1 MRNIKYLSK
10 QGAKIKPNEDKI
22 TIIDGAAWVLDGA
35 TGITG
40 KRITEKETDALWY
53 VDKINDYLINNIN
66 SSKSLKDIM
75 KSAIREAKE
84 SYITYDGYKNL
95 DEVDYPCAA
104 IALVRFNIKELEY
117 YVIGDCTLIYKEKDE
132 KAVEIVDKRIIE
144 LEERILNSMVKVS
157 KEKEISILE
166 ARKYCDNE
174 VLDVRKMKN
183 NSNGYWIL
191 ELNEEAVDNGLYGK
205 IAISKE
211 VSITLISD
219 GFSQYYDTF
228 NLAEGYSEF
237 IHIVKET
244 NIDDLYNNLY
254 LSQEEDSKC
263 NNYPRLKK
271 RDDSSIIY
279 FEVNK

>member
-1 MRNIKYLSK
+1 MKNIKYLSK

-22 TIIDGAAWVLDGA
+22 TVIDGAAWVLDGA

-53 VDKINDYLINNIN
+53 VEKINNYLINNIN
-66 SSKSLKDIM
+66 SSNSLKDIM
-75 KSAIREAKE
+75 KSAIREVKE

-104 IALVRFNIKELEY
+104 IALVRFNNKELEY
-117 YVIGDCTLIYKEKDE
+117 YVMGDCTLIYKEKGDN
-132 KAVEIVDKRIIE
+132 AVEIVDKLIIE
-144 LEERILNSMVKVS
+144 LEEKILNSMEKVS
-157 KEKEISILE
+157 KEKEVSILE

-183 NSNGYWIL
+183 RSDGYWIL

-205 IAISKE
+205 VAISKE
-211 VSITLISD
+211 LSISLTSD

-228 NLAEGYSEF
+228 SLAEGYSQF
-237 IHIVKET
+237 IDIAKET

-254 LSQEEDSKC
+254 LSQEEDSEC
-263 NNYPRLKK
+263 NKYPRLKK
-271 RDDSSIIY
+271 RDDSSLIY
-279 FEVNK
+279 FEI

>member
-10 QGAKIKPNEDKI
+10 QGDKIKPNEDKI

-40 KRITEKETDALWY
+40 KKITEKETDALWY
-53 VDKINDYLINNIN
+53 VEKINNYLINNIN

-75 KSAIREAKE
+75 KSAIREVKE
-84 SYITYDGYKNL
+84 NYNTYEGYKNL

-104 IALVRFNIKELEY
+104 IALVRFNNKELEY
-117 YVIGDCTLIYKEKDE
+117 YVMGDCTLIYKEKDE

-144 LEERILNSMVKVS
+144 LVDRILDSIEKVS
-157 KEKEISILE
+157 KEKEVSILE

-183 NSNGYWIL
+183 RSNGYWIL
-191 ELNEEAVDNGLYGK
+191 ELNEEAIDNGLYGK
-205 IAISKE
+205 IDISKE
-211 VSITLISD
+211 VSISLTSD

-237 IHIVKET
+237 INIVKET

-271 RDDSSIIY
+271 RDDSSIVY
-279 FEVNK
+279 FEV

>member
-1 MRNIKYLSK
+1 MINIKYLSK

-40 KRITEKETDALWY
+40 KRITEEETDALWY
-53 VDKINDYLINNIN
+53 VEKINDYLINNIN
-66 SSKSLKDIM
+66 TSKSLKDIM
-75 KSAIREAKE
+75 KFAIREVKE
-84 SYITYDGYKNL
+84 NYATYEGYKNL

-104 IALVRFNIKELEY
+104 IALVRFDNTELEY

-144 LEERILNSMVKVS
+144 LEEKILNSMVKVS

-183 NSNGYWIL
+183 RSNGYWIL
-191 ELNEEAVDNGLYGK
+191 ELNEEAIDNGLYGK
-205 IAISKE
+205 IDISKE
-211 VSITLISD
+211 LFISLTSD

-237 IHIVKET
+237 IDILKES
-244 NIDDLYNNLY
+244 NIDDLYNNLF
-254 LSQEEDSKC
+254 LSQEDDSKC

-279 FEVNK
+279 FEV

>member
-22 TIIDGAAWVLDGA
+22 NIIDGVAWVLDGA

-53 VDKINDYLINNIN
+53 VEKINNYLIKNIN

-75 KSAIREAKE
+75 KSAIREVKE

-104 IALVRFNIKELEY
+104 IALVRFNNKELEY
-117 YVIGDCTLIYKEKDE
+117 YVMGDCTLIYKEKDE

-157 KEKEISILE
+157 KEKEVSILE

-183 NSNGYWIL
+183 KSNGYWIL
-191 ELNEEAVDNGLYGK
+191 ELNEEAIDNGLYGK

-211 VSITLISD
+211 VSISLTSD

-228 NLAEGYSEF
+228 SLAEGYSEF
-237 IHIVKET
+237 IDIVKET

-254 LSQEEDSKC
+254 LSQEYDSEC

-271 RDDSSIIY
+271 RDDSSIVY
-279 FEVNK
+279 FEV

>member
-53 VDKINDYLINNIN
+53 VEKINNYLIKNIN

-75 KSAIREAKE
+75 KSAIREVKE

-104 IALVRFNIKELEY
+104 IALVRFNNKELEY
-117 YVIGDCTLIYKEKDE
+117 YVMGDCTLIYKEKGDN
-132 KAVEIVDKRIIE
+132 AVEIVDKRIIE
-144 LEERILNSMVKVS
+144 LEERILNSMGKVS
-157 KEKEISILE
+157 KEREVSILE
-166 ARKYCDNE
+166 ARRYCDNE

-183 NSNGYWIL
+183 KSNGYWIL
-191 ELNEEAVDNGLYGK
+191 ELNEEAIDNGLYGNV
-205 IAISKE
+205 AISKE
-211 VSITLISD
+211 VSISLTSD
-219 GFSQYYDTF
+219 EFSQYYDTF

-237 IHIVKET
+237 IDIVKET

-254 LSQEEDSKC
+254 LSQEDDSEC

-271 RDDSSIIY
+271 RDDSSIVY
-279 FEVNK
+279 FEV

>member
-10 QGAKIKPNEDKI
+10 QGSKIKPNEDKI

-53 VDKINDYLINNIN
+53 VEKINNYLIKNIN

-75 KSAIREAKE
+75 KSAIREVKE

-104 IALVRFNIKELEY
+104 IALVRFNNKELEY
-117 YVIGDCTLIYKEKDE
+117 YVMGDCTLIYKEKDE

-157 KEKEISILE
+157 KEKEVSILE
-166 ARKYCDNE
+166 ARRYCDNE

-183 NSNGYWIL
+183 KSNGYWIL
-191 ELNEEAVDNGLYGK
+191 ELNEEAIDNGLYGK

-211 VSITLISD
+211 VSISLTSD

-237 IHIVKET
+237 IDIVKET

-254 LSQEEDSKC
+254 LSQEDDSEC

-271 RDDSSIIY
+271 RDDSSIVY
-279 FEVNK
+279 FEV

>member
-53 VDKINDYLINNIN
+53 VEKINNYLINNIN
-66 SSKSLKDIM
+66 SYKSLKDIM
-75 KSAIREAKE
+75 KSAIREVKE
-84 SYITYDGYKNL
+84 SYIVYDGYKNL

-104 IALVRFNIKELEY
+104 IALVRFNSKELEY
-117 YVIGDCTLIYKEKDE
+117 YVMGDCTLIYKEKDDN
-132 KAVEIVDKRIIE
+132 AVEIVDKRIIE
-144 LEERILNSMVKVS
+144 LEEKILDSMVKVS
-157 KEKEISILE
+157 KEKKVSILE

-174 VLDVRKMKN
+174 VLDVRRMKN
-183 NSNGYWIL
+183 RSNGYWIL

-211 VSITLISD
+211 ASITLTSD

-237 IHIVKET
+237 INIVKET

-263 NNYPRLKK
+263 NSYPRLKK

-279 FEVNK
+279 FEV

>member
-10 QGAKIKPNEDKI
+10 QGSKIKPNEDKI

-53 VDKINDYLINNIN
+53 VEKINNYLIKNIN

-75 KSAIREAKE
+75 KSAIREVKE

-104 IALVRFNIKELEY
+104 IALVRFNNKELEY
-117 YVIGDCTLIYKEKDE
+117 YVMGDCTLIYKEKGDN
-132 KAVEIVDKRIIE
+132 AVEIVDKRIIE

-157 KEKEISILE
+157 KEKEVSILE
-166 ARKYCDNE
+166 ARRYCDNE

-183 NSNGYWIL
+183 KSNGYWIL
-191 ELNEEAVDNGLYGK
+191 ELNEEAIDNGLYGK

-211 VSITLISD
+211 VSISLTSD

-237 IHIVKET
+237 IDIVKET

-254 LSQEEDSKC
+254 LSQEDDSEC

-271 RDDSSIIY
+271 RDDSSIVY
-279 FEVNK
+279 FEV

>member
-10 QGAKIKPNEDKI
+10 QGDKIKPNEDKI

-40 KRITEKETDALWY
+40 KKITEKETDALWY
-53 VDKINDYLINNIN
+53 VEKINNYLINNIN

-75 KSAIREAKE
+75 KSAIREVKE
-84 SYITYDGYKNL
+84 NYNTYEGYKNL

-104 IALVRFNIKELEY
+104 IALVRFNNKELEY
-117 YVIGDCTLIYKEKDE
+117 YVMGDCTLIYKEKDE

-144 LEERILNSMVKVS
+144 LEERILDSIEKVS
-157 KEKEISILE
+157 KEKEVSILE

-183 NSNGYWIL
+183 RSNGYWIL
-191 ELNEEAVDNGLYGK
+191 ELNEEAIDNGLYGK
-205 IAISKE
+205 IDISKE
-211 VSITLISD
+211 VSISLTSD

-237 IHIVKET
+237 INIVKET

-271 RDDSSIIY
+271 RDDSSIVY
-279 FEVNK
+279 FEV

>member
-10 QGAKIKPNEDKI
+10 QGSKIKPNEDKI

-53 VDKINDYLINNIN
+53 VEKINNYLIKNIN

-75 KSAIREAKE
+75 KSAIREVKE

-104 IALVRFNIKELEY
+104 IALVRFNNKELEY
-117 YVIGDCTLIYKEKDE
+117 YVMGDCTLIYKEKGDNS
-132 KAVEIVDKRIIE
+132 VEIVDKRIIE

-157 KEKEISILE
+157 KEKEVSILE
-166 ARKYCDNE
+166 ARRYCDNE

-183 NSNGYWIL
+183 KSNGYWIL
-191 ELNEEAVDNGLYGK
+191 ELNEEAIDNGLYGK

-211 VSITLISD
+211 VSISLTSD

-237 IHIVKET
+237 IDIVKET

-254 LSQEEDSKC
+254 LSQEDDSEC

-271 RDDSSIIY
+271 RDDSSIVY
-279 FEVNK
+279 FEV

>member
-53 VDKINDYLINNIN
+53 VEKINNYLMNNIN

-75 KSAIREAKE
+75 KSAIREVKE
-84 SYITYDGYKNL
+84 SYIAYDGYKNL

-104 IALVRFNIKELEY
+104 IALVRFNSKELEY
-117 YVIGDCTLIYKEKDE
+117 YVMGDCTLIYKEKDDN
-132 KAVEIVDKRIIE
+132 AVEIVDKRIIE
-144 LEERILNSMVKVS
+144 LEEKILDSMVKVS
-157 KEKEISILE
+157 KEKKVTILE

-174 VLDVRKMKN
+174 VLDVRRMKN
-183 NSNGYWIL
+183 RSNGYWIL

-211 VSITLISD
+211 ASITLTSD

-228 NLAEGYSEF
+228 NLVEGYSEF
-237 IHIVKET
+237 IDIVKET

-254 LSQEEDSKC
+254 LSQEDDSEC

-279 FEVNK
+279 FEV

>member
-10 QGAKIKPNEDKI
+10 QGSEIKPNEDKI

-75 KSAIREAKE
+75 KSAIREVKE
-84 SYITYDGYKNL
+84 SYITYDEYENL

-104 IALVRFNIKELEY
+104 IALVRFNSKELEY
-117 YVIGDCTLIYKEKDE
+117 YVMGDCTLIYKEKDDN
-132 KAVEIVDKRIIE
+132 AVEIVDKRIIE
-144 LEERILNSMVKVS
+144 LEEKILDSMVKVS
-157 KEKEISILE
+157 REKEVSILE

-183 NSNGYWIL
+183 RINGYWIL
-191 ELNEEAVDNGLYGK
+191 ELNEEAIDNGLYGK
-205 IAISKE
+205 IYISKE
-211 VSITLISD
+211 VSISLTSD

-228 NLAEGYSEF
+228 NLAKGYSDF
-237 IHIVKET
+237 IDIVKET

-254 LSQEEDSKC
+254 LSQEEDSQC

-279 FEVNK
+279 FEV

>member
-1 MRNIKYLSK
+1 MRSIKYLSK

-53 VDKINDYLINNIN
+53 VEKINNYLIHNIN

-75 KSAIREAKE
+75 KFAIREVKE
-84 SYITYDGYKNL
+84 SYTTYEGYKNL

-104 IALVRFNIKELEY
+104 IALVRFNNKELEY
-117 YVIGDCTLIYKEKDE
+117 YVMGDCTLIYKEKDK

-157 KEKEISILE
+157 KEKEVSILE

-183 NSNGYWIL
+183 RSNGYWIL
-191 ELNEEAVDNGLYGK
+191 ELNEESIDNGLYGK

-211 VSITLISD
+211 VSITLTSD

-237 IHIVKET
+237 IDIVKET

-254 LSQEEDSKC
+254 LSQENDSKC

-279 FEVNK
+279 FEV

>member
-1 MRNIKYLSK
+1 MRNIKCLSK

-40 KRITEKETDALWY
+40 KRITEKETDAFWY
-53 VDKINDYLINNIN
+53 VEKINNYLINNIN

-75 KSAIREAKE
+75 KSAIREVKE
-84 SYITYDGYKNL
+84 SYTTYEGYKNL

-104 IALVRFNIKELEY
+104 IALVRFNNKELEY
-117 YVIGDCTLIYKEKDE
+117 YVMGDCTLIYKEKDK

-157 KEKEISILE
+157 KEKEVSILE

-183 NSNGYWIL
+183 RSNGYWIL
-191 ELNEEAVDNGLYGK
+191 ELNEESIDNGLYGN

-211 VSITLISD
+211 VSITLTSD

-237 IHIVKET
+237 IDIVKET

-254 LSQEEDSKC
+254 LSQENDSKC

-279 FEVNK
+279 FEV

>member
-53 VDKINDYLINNIN
+53 VEKINNYLIKNIN

-75 KSAIREAKE
+75 KSAIREVKE

-104 IALVRFNIKELEY
+104 IALVRFNNKELEY
-117 YVIGDCTLIYKEKDE
+117 YVMGDCTLIYKEKDE

-157 KEKEISILE
+157 KEKEVSILE
-166 ARKYCDNE
+166 ARRYCDNE

-183 NSNGYWIL
+183 KSNGYWIL
-191 ELNEEAVDNGLYGK
+191 ELNEEAIDNGLYGK

-211 VSITLISD
+211 VSISLTSD

-237 IHIVKET
+237 IDIVKET

-254 LSQEEDSKC
+254 LSQEDDSEC

-271 RDDSSIIY
+271 RDDSSIVY
-279 FEVNK
+279 FEV